1 MSQDVYTFRVL
12 VDTAEEEDVFR
23 DISLLSTD
31 TFESLHLCIQEVFEF
46 DNSQMASFYMSDANW
61 ERGQEVALM
70 DVATGS
76 DAIPLMADT
85 PLNKFFNKD
94 QKRALYV
101 FDFLVMWTFFV
112 ELVSIDKAVEDV
124 TYPVVILEVGESP
137 DQYSKEPEDLFGSM
151 NAIPDDDLSDDED
164 SDDDYDFDE
173 EYF

>member
-1 MSQDVYTFRVL
+1 MSQEVYTFRVL

-23 DISLLSTD
+23 DISVLATD

-46 DNSQMASFYMSDANW
+46 DNSQMASFYMSDADW

-76 DAIPLMADT
+76 DAIPLMANT
-85 PLNKFFNKD
+85 PLNKYFNNT

-112 ELVSIDKAVEDV
+112 ELVSIDKAADDV

-137 DQYSKEPEDLFGSM
+137 DQYSKEPEDLFGAM
-151 NAIPDDDLSDDED
+151 NAVPDGDSEDED
-164 SDDDYDFDE
+164 LDDDDYNIDE
-173 EYF
+173 EYY

>member
-1 MSQDVYTFRVL
+1 MSQDIYTFRVL

-23 DISLLSTD
+23 DISIAATD

-46 DNSQMASFYMSDANW
+46 DNSQMASFYMSDADW

-76 DAIPLMADT
+76 EAIPLMANT
-85 PLNKFFNKD
+85 PLNKYFNKT

-112 ELVSIDKAVEDV
+112 ELVSIDKAADDV

-137 DQYSKEPEDLFGSM
+137 DQFSKEPEDLFGAM
-151 NAIPDDDLSDDED
+151 NAVPDGDSEDED
-164 SDDDYDFDE
+164 LDDDYNIDE
-173 EYF
+173 EYY